1 MTKRE
6 IKIEQATFRRLGK
19 HAETFESEDALI
31 NRILDA
37 FEKQHPKPKPTP
49 IEQRETFREI
59 EVISEKSLPDLK
71 HTKIIKALVDGI
83 PIQKLA
89 WRYVLDQVLISAE
102 KKNYDISQ
110 IARWVS
116 LNIVTGFRK
125 GKGYTYIEDINIS
138 VQGMSANKTCQA
150 SIQVARKIG
159 VEIDIRFQWNFKAK
173 ARRAGEFGH
182 IKIDPA
188 G

>member
-1 MTKRE
+1 MTKRV
-6 IKIEQATFRRLGK
+6 IRIEQATFRRLGQ

-37 FEKQHPKPKPTP
+37 FEKQLRESKPTHRKP
-49 IEQRETFREI
+49 RTKFREHKN
-59 EVISEKSLPDLK
+59 VSENSLPDLK
-71 HTKIIKALVDGI
+71 HTKVIRALVDGV

-110 IARWVS
+110 ITKWVS
-116 LNIVTGFRK
+116 LNTVAGFRK

-138 VQGMSANKTCQA
+138 VQGMSADNTCQA
-150 SIQVARKIG
+150 SIQIARKIG
-159 VEIDIRFQWNFKAK
+159 VKIDIQFQWQLKDGAERPGK
-173 ARRAGEFGH
+173 FGR
-182 IKIDPA
+182 IKIDPTS
-188 G
+188 